1 MEEDILPPEAGEE
14 GVAAPEIEQEAEQGA
29 QQERQP
35 ISVEELATDMGWTP
49 QEKWRGDP
57 EKWKPAD
64 EFVRKTVDVN
74 KGLGERLKG
83 LETQISTM
91 ARTSAELTERA
102 VAKERDRLLAE
113 RNEAFELGDQEAF
126 NKAEREL
133 QTLPAVKPEPP
144 ETISFKERNASWFN
158 KDEEATAWAI
168 NRAGQLGQQGII
180 SPARQLA
187 IVEREARELF
197 PEYFEEA
204 PKPKAAPLNKPG
216 NRGATPQAKGYSS
229 LPKEVQDAAVDYEKR
244 GVCSREEYARIYY
257 EQGGA

>member
-1 MEEDILPPEAGEE
+1 MEEEQLPPEGGE
-14 GVAAPEIEQEAEQGA
+14 GIDAPVIEEEI
-29 QQERQP
+29 QQETQP

-49 QEKWRGDP
+49 QDKWRGDP

-102 VAKERDRLLAE
+102 VAKERERLLAE
-113 RNEAFELGDQEAF
+113 RQEAFEIGDQAAF
-126 NKAEREL
+126 NRAEKEL
-133 QTLPAVKPEPP
+133 QTLPNVSQEPP
-144 ETISFKERNASWFN
+144 ETISFKERNAHWFE
-158 KDEEATAWAI
+158 KDKEATSWAI
-168 NRAGQLGQQGII
+168 NRAGQLGQQGIT

-187 IVEREARELF
+187 IVEREAKELF

-216 NRGATPQAKGYSS
+216 NRGSSPQVKGFSS
-229 LPKEVQDAAVDYEKR
+229 LPKEVQDAALSYEKR
-244 GVCSREEYARIYY
+244 GVCSKEEYAKIYY